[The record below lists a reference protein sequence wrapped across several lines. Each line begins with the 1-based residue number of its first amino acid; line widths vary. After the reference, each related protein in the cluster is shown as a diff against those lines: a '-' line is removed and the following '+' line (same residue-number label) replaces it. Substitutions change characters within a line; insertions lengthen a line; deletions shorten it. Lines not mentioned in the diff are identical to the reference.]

1 MLETVERWVPLVHE
15 AFVDYRMGGADLS
28 AAGLEVVKRM
38 LAGEEVSQEA
48 SGMSKR
54 EWREMMEALGREG

>member
-1 MLETVERWVPLVHE
+1 MSSKGRALPTRLPNWM
-15 AFVDYRMGGADLS
+15 MGPRLS
-28 AAGLEVVKRM
+28 AAGLEAVKRM
-38 LAGEEVSQEA
+38 LAGEEVSQEE